1 MVIMLLTSLPF
12 MLQTSIVELFKK
24 RAAIPLI
31 HLSVR
36 PQFSRDIADAL
47 VLESASKKSLTL
59 VEFPRH
65 LSQLVSFDLNEFNF
79 FFLEPLPPA
88 ASF

>member
-1 MVIMLLTSLPF
+1 MISLTSLPF
-12 MLQTSIVELFKK
+12 KFRTSIVELFKK
-24 RAAIPLI
+24 REAIPLT

-47 VLESASKKSLTL
+47 VLERASKKSLTL
-59 VEFPRH
+59 VELPRH

-79 FFLEPLPPA
+79 FFPLPPY